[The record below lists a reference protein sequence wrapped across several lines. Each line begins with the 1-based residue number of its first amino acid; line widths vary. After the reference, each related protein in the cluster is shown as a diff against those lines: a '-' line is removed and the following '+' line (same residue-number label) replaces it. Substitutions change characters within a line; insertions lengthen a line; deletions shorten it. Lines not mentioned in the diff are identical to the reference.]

1 MDIFTIRALIYGAP
15 LIKKGFSVLSSL
27 AQEGYS
33 LAKEVSPD
41 VLEKTS
47 DFLSNAAD
55 RVQEVGHYA
64 FKGGADILEHAAMH
78 ILDCN
83 ELRDIEGDNCH
94 DKVDTAIKEFNVL
107 KNKILEGEG
116 SVSLVSDD
124 RKTLEDAI
132 EVLEF
137 LYIKDRD
144 YCSIV
149 SYSDH
154 EICDIEISNIQNLI
168 AMFFEAPNEGSPVE
182 EDVINPNMTNLI
194 KSFQVKINNNVA
206 IANDQDVYVTT
217 KATNVY
223 GNQCFVKFING
234 TGYCKNMTA
243 ETQASNYAY
252 PLEHFKNEV
261 GDVTFNLTQMV
272 SGRMYFSVKYP
283 MDFYIERN
291 QTHPESSI
299 ITEPDG
305 FKTRDP
311 NYYKLHDKIEFTYSQ
326 GGLYINPTAVDF
338 FSLPIQLSQESFDNQ
353 TNVAGF
359 CNTRDGVL
367 GIFNETIRNVTEGRS
382 PSTFTEWNKLKLTF
396 DEGSVEVGR
405 PTVLRVMSPGKASG
419 KGDANFPDDY
429 LTNQAYGCN
438 YVDEV
443 WAHYGQA
450 GNSIKIDCSEL
461 EGLNNTVVTG
471 HVNEEGLF
479 VFTHTHGTQLKLQKP
494 ASSSFF
500 EAGGI
505 TFDFPDGSIGA
516 TIGAIVVKGL
526 TAAFNVGMLP
536 AENSVVLNQKYF
548 QDNKQKFYIDNNYLN
563 NTDGGPWFNL
573 YSKAIGGS
581 ACEKGAY
588 TFAYDDFIGK
598 DGTLTDSNVDNIG
611 LVEITLGNMTG
622 TIIPD
627 PYTDTAKYNIT
638 LTLGQNQNRA
648 YYNLTHDENKVT
660 PRESI
665 TLKEISSPVNVTFN
679 GVEESI
685 YVKRDMILPRTNV
698 TDGIV
703 INKKTDVGE
712 YEIAFPG
719 PPQDVMPLPVVCP
732 VKNDTNKYDVTMA
745 LGQWIDPSN
754 SSNIK
759 YYDLTYNN
767 GTQLIPSQ
775 PQTLHQV
782 SSPIPITL
790 EGEATELYLKEKLVC
805 PDTNLSDAI
814 AISSPPQQ
822 PQVCMIAFPGPPAD
836 WEPASGTG
844 GLLSSGFTSMEEIHD
859 LMPITKI
866 PPIII
871 ENTNNHPYIYANI
884 TLDKN
889 NIGASYSL
897 KYYSAVE
904 GGVTITPEYNNPYM
918 RYELPM
924 IISLNDVCGSMIF
937 DYYGGTPQIYLKSD
951 LKNEITIQ
959 YKYDAAYAHNII
971 FPAPP
976 AGWQPT
982 QHTSVECDFV
992 YANIILGK
1000 NDAGAS
1006 YPLICYS
1013 CGDKGGLTITP
1024 EHAGKYIKV
1033 DMPMIMKFNNTHGFI
1048 TADYYGVTPEI
1059 SLNSDLK
1066 NEITI
1071 KSPNDTDRWFD
1082 PSQPMTQYN
1091 ILKNTFDIKFPAP
1104 PADWEPASGT
1114 GGLLSSGFT
1123 SMEEIH
1129 DLMPITKIPPIIIE
1143 NTNNHPYIY
1152 ANITLDKNNIGASYS
1167 LKYYSA
1173 VEGGVTITPEYNN
1186 PYMRYELPMII
1197 SLNDVCGS
1205 MIFDYYGGTPQIYLK
1220 SDLKN
1225 EITIQYKYDAA
1236 YAHNIIFP
1244 APPAGWQP
1252 TQHTSV
1258 ECDFV
1263 YANIILGKNDAG
1275 ASYPLICY
1283 SCGDKGGLTITPEH
1297 AGKYIKVDMPMIMKF
1312 NNTHGFIT
1320 ADYYG
1325 VTPEISLNSD
1335 LKNEI
1340 TIKSPNDTDRWF
1352 DPSQPMTQYN
1362 ILKNTFDI
1370 KFPAPPADWEPAPE
1384 FEMFTLE
1391 EEELPLLTKGYNV
1404 TVFFNVDDSSKSAY
1418 LLKYGASVIA
1428 PNTITTFADVPTPMY
1443 FNFAGNTTGI
1453 SLMEPQVLLTG
1464 DRSLISVGK
1473 ESNSLTHVNVNFTSG
1488 QHQYDPKNGDV
1499 GIYPWHKN
1507 FGNLLEVNDTSKYTV
1522 SFSSGVKSF
1531 GNNTVSC
1538 YDLSFK
1544 AHTITPHNSSQKV
1557 FKDVLSPIQFLYKG
1571 INVEAFLNVLQWY
1584 SSDSGK
1590 TDDIEMRKALSDSK
1604 KVEIKIPAPSIGNE
1618 EGARLYHVDDEP
1630 GDTTGSPTP
1639 TPTPAPAP
1647 TYTPTP
1653 TPTAFFSTSGNKLPN
1668 TKSCQDHAGK
1678 THLDTPHELG
1688 HSTDCFADMLFHNDL

>member
-1104 PADWEPASGT
+1104 PADWEPA
-1114 GGLLSSGFT
+1114 
-1123 SMEEIH
+1123 
-1129 DLMPITKIPPIIIE
+1129 
-1143 NTNNHPYIY
+1143 
-1152 ANITLDKNNIGASYS
+1152 
-1167 LKYYSA
+1167 
-1173 VEGGVTITPEYNN
+1173 
-1186 PYMRYELPMII
+1186 
-1197 SLNDVCGS
+1197 
-1205 MIFDYYGGTPQIYLK
+1205 
-1220 SDLKN
+1220 
-1225 EITIQYKYDAA
+1225 
-1236 YAHNIIFP
+1236 
-1244 APPAGWQP
+1244 
-1252 TQHTSV
+1252 
-1258 ECDFV
+1258 
-1263 YANIILGKNDAG
+1263 
-1275 ASYPLICY
+1275 
-1283 SCGDKGGLTITPEH
+1283 
-1297 AGKYIKVDMPMIMKF
+1297 
-1312 NNTHGFIT
+1312 
-1320 ADYYG
+1320 
-1325 VTPEISLNSD
+1325 
-1335 LKNEI
+1335 
-1340 TIKSPNDTDRWF
+1340 
-1352 DPSQPMTQYN
+1352 
-1362 ILKNTFDI
+1362 
-1370 KFPAPPADWEPAPE
+1370 PE